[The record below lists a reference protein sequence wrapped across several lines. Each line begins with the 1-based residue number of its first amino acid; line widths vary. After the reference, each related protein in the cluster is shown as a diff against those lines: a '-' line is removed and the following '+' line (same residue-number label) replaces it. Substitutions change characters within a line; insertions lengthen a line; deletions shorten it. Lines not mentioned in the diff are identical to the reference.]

1 MSANIYW
8 EPARRERESLWTMAP
23 SSFLQSLEAAGIPCP
38 GIVTKHSLEALRGMS
53 LVHGGKEKENPYC
66 QLVRAL
72 EDNEEIELSVEY

>member
-1 MSANIYW
+1 
-8 EPARRERESLWTMAP
+8 
-23 SSFLQSLEAAGIPCP
+23 
-38 GIVTKHSLEALRGMS
+38 MS